1 MLQYGFLSSVCLR
14 VNRVLWW
21 VVASTFSLRPV
32 SSAPTERVFFSH
44 RPRFLCPPPA
54 QADVKIDAADENDPV
69 SNSAPGG
76 ERRFRCEARHRSV
89 AAGGSAAT
97 ASTVAAPPPPSD
109 PVLFAFEL
117 EVHCASEW
125 AGAAA
130 AQAAVQVCAM
140 RVWRTLFFSAR
151 RDSLSL
157 TIPAVS
163 RPSRASFFRYAD
175 SKLLPISTLVAVH
188 SDIAETGNTQSGEG
202 E

>member
-1 MLQYGFLSSVCLR
+1 M
-14 VNRVLWW
+14 
-21 VVASTFSLRPV
+21 
-32 SSAPTERVFFSH
+32 SSAPTEGGFFSH

-97 ASTVAAPPPPSD
+97 ASAASNVAAPPPPSD

-130 AQAAVQVCAM
+130 AQAAVQVCDAC
-140 RVWRTLFFSAR
+140 VANIFFS
-151 RDSLSL
+151 
-157 TIPAVS
+157 
-163 RPSRASFFRYAD
+163 
-175 SKLLPISTLVAVH
+175 
-188 SDIAETGNTQSGEG
+188 
-202 E
+202 